1 MTLNFKFAG
10 VYVRIDSD
18 TDIKQSGHSPVFL
31 CKNNS
36 RPDIVYKIKT
46 AKLDAIPEKSVKNPD
61 SSYSYTDY
69 RGVCHKA
76 FFDLDKNKTY
86 ADLLYETSDSYTL
99 IIDEEYKETIS
110 DMYYLVRVM
119 DLPGAFLKF
128 GRLMLHASYCD
139 IGGEALLFAGLS
151 GAGKSTQADL
161 WEKYENAVTV
171 NGDKCFVYSKNGQ
184 VYAGSLPVAGT
195 SGKCL
200 DRDLPVR
207 LIVFPIKDKE
217 NKITKLRAV
226 NAIASLMKCSVF
238 DIFRRENQNT
248 ALGLC
253 ADIVSRVS
261 LCSLN
266 CLPDDGAVNEVKSFM
281 NSTSKAEIK

>member
-10 VYVRIDSD
+10 VYVKVDSD

-31 CKNNS
+31 CKKNA
-36 RPDIVYKIKT
+36 RADIVYKIKT
-46 AKLDAIPEKSVKNPD
+46 ANLGSIPEKSVKNPD

-69 RGVCHKA
+69 RGAYHKA
-76 FFDLDKNKTY
+76 FFDIDKNELY
-86 ADLLYETSDSYTL
+86 ADLTYEASDSYTL
-99 IIDEEYKETIS
+99 IIDEGYKDTIL

-128 GRLMLHASYCD
+128 GRLMLHASYCG

-171 NGDKCFVYSKNGQ
+171 NGDKCFVYSKDGRI
-184 VYAGSLPVAGT
+184 YAGSLPVAGT

-200 DRDLPVR
+200 DRDLPVS
-207 LIVFPIKDKE
+207 LIAFPIKAKE

-226 NAIASLMKCSVF
+226 DAMASLMKCAVF
-238 DIFRRENQNT
+238 DTHRRENQNT

-253 ADIVSRVS
+253 VDVVSRVP
-261 LCSLN
+261 LCSLK
-266 CLPDDGAVNEVKSFM
+266 CLPDDGAVNEVKSFI
-281 NSTSKAEIK
+281 NSTSKADIK